1 MPVLVTGANGLLG
14 NNLCRELLEQGHDVR
29 AMVRR
34 SSNLNGLKGL
44 PVDVHYGDVRD
55 ADAIRSAAEGCD
67 GKRRISSRHRFRV
80 HAHLCVRGSFA
91 SRQDGFAYFR
101 RRFGIFCRRG
111 GAHGFFLRR
120 VGRVARMHP
129 SCHRARF
136 LAVLLS
142 TFGLTV
148 IPSFAVDGGKRWDF
162 L

>member
-1 MPVLVTGANGLLG
+1 MKKKNAREAMYVCSNFITLLLFAFISVATGSFQPGRG
-14 NNLCRELLEQGHDVR
+14 
-29 AMVRR
+29 
-34 SSNLNGLKGL
+34 
-44 PVDVHYGDVRD
+44 
-55 ADAIRSAAEGCD
+55 
-67 GKRRISSRHRFRV
+67 HRFRV
-80 HAHLCVRGSFA
+80 HANLSVRGSFA

-111 GAHGFFLRR
+111 SAHFDDGFFLRR
-120 VGRVARMHP
+120 VGGVARMHP